1 MQDVAFSMQ
10 STRSDQIRAVS
21 SSTSRGWV
29 AAVRHTQLDLH
40 ADGVSMAASS
50 NMNTFNQYDNS
61 VAEFWKRA
69 CL

>member
-21 SSTSRGWV
+21 TTWLGGCSVYRY
-29 AAVRHTQLDLH
+29 TQLHPH